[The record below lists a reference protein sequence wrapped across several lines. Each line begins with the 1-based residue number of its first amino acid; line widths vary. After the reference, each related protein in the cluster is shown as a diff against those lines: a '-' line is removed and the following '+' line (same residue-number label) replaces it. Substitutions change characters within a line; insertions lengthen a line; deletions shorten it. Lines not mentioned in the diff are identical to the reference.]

1 MFDFNMEG
9 WTYGP
14 LIVIAILYFLWRILK
29 PNRNSRGNRS
39 RDFKTRYQERK
50 RESADG
56 YEKEEEPKPFRER
69 WNSRRKF

>member
-14 LIVIAILYFLWRILK
+14 LIVIAILYFLWRVLK
-29 PNRNSRGNRS
+29 PNRNRSQGRG

-50 RESADG
+50 KGTADG
-56 YEKEEEPKPFRER
+56 FEKDEEPKPYRER
-69 WNSRRKF
+69 WNNRRKF

>member
-9 WTYGP
+9 WIYGP
-14 LIVIAILYFLWRILK
+14 LIVIAILYFLWRVLK
-29 PNRNSRGNRS
+29 PNRNRREDRT

-50 RESADG
+50 KGTADG
-56 YEKEEEPKPFRER
+56 NENQEESKPYREK